1 MISQSTLFQS
11 LKLNSVAAGILLTLC
26 GSLAVTANATL
37 LDHTKVSG
45 PESCGECHTNEV
57 EAWKKTPHSLTFNE
71 MHRRP
76 EAQAIAEK
84 LGIRRVR
91 SESLCLS
98 CHYTPKLDEAGATA
112 VIAGVSC
119 ESCHGEAKDWINV
132 HNDYGTHKTKAA
144 EPAEHRDARVA
155 KAVAAGM
162 LNPRNLYAVASNCF
176 ECHLVPNEKLVNVG
190 GHPAG
195 SPDFELV
202 SWLHGE
208 VRHNFL
214 RSDGKGNADNTPER
228 KRVMFVI
235 GNILDLEHSL
245 RGTALATEKGPYA
258 VTLARRANA
267 VRTRLTDIQAKAP
280 TPEVAAILEA
290 AQVKLSLHNQAD
302 LTAAADK
309 IAALGRSFADAHNG
323 ANLAALDALIP
334 APANYRGAPHQ
345 P

>member
-1 MISQSTLFQS
+1 MKHKLIFCFLVSTLALS
-11 LKLNSVAAGILLTLC
+11 AG
-26 GSLAVTANATL
+26 L

-71 MHRRP
+71 MHRLP
-76 EAQAIAEK
+76 EAQAIADK

-91 SESLCLS
+91 SESLCLQ
-98 CHYTPKLDEAGATA
+98 CHYTPQADDTGGST

-119 ESCHGEAKDWINV
+119 ESCHGEAKDWVNV
-132 HNDYGTHKTKAA
+132 HNDYGSHKTKEA
-144 EPAEHRDARVA
+144 EPAAHREERLA
-155 KAVAAGM
+155 KSVAAGM

-214 RSDGKGNADNTPER
+214 RTDGKGNADNTPER
-228 KRVMFVI
+228 KRVMFVV
-235 GNILDLEHSL
+235 GTILDLEHSL
-245 RGTALATEKGPYA
+245 RGTALATERGPYA
-258 VTLARRANA
+258 ITLARRAAA
-267 VRTRLTDIQAKAP
+267 VRTRLAEIQGKAA
-280 TPEVAAILEA
+280 TPEVGEIVEL
-290 AQVKLSLHNQAD
+290 AQAVKLSLNNGPE
-302 LTAAADK
+302 LVAAADK
-309 IAALGRSFADAHNG
+309 VAALGRKFADTHDG
-323 ANLAALDALIP
+323 AALAALDALIP
-334 APANYRGAPHQ
+334 APADYRGKAHSL
-345 P
+345 